1 MNYYI
6 RYWSQDTQESGRW
19 LVLPYQFTNKENALR
34 AADKMISKLSVKRP
48 LVVSQDDLT
57 PTELEEWK

>member
-6 RYWSQDTQESGRW
+6 RYWSQDTQEFGRW

-34 AADKMISKLSVKRP
+34 AADKMISKLLVNRP
-48 LVVSQDDLT
+48 LVVSEDDLT
-57 PTELEEWK
+57 PEERERWK